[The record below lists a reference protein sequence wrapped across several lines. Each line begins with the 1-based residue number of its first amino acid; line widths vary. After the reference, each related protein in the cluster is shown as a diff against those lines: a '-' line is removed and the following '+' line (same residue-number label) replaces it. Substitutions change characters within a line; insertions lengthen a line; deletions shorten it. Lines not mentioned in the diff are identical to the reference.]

1 MMNKIV
7 DLLKSKSD
15 SVQLED
21 LQIGNVTFTWANSSL
36 FPNFDIR
43 ISLPAGK
50 RSIFDANLIKYYNGG
65 LLFEGYEKIEKEELN
80 KTTRIMEKKTYYR
93 IKISN
98 NLKYLNDVYNNK

>member
-1 MMNKIV
+1 V
-7 DLLKSKSD
+7 DLIKSNMIVFCWKIYRL
-15 SVQLED
+15 V
-21 LQIGNVTFTWANSSL
+21 NVTFTWANSSL
-36 FPNFDIR
+36 FPNFDIGR
-43 ISLPAGK
+43 SLPAGK